1 MSDCVMGGLS
11 VVIICQMTLCMRDRS
26 VVIMSDDI
34 IYGWPEC
41 RYMSDGVMG
50 GLSVV
55 ICQMTL
61 YMRGRSVVIMSDDVI
76 IYGWPECR
84 YMPDGVMGGLSVVII
99 YGR

>member
-1 MSDCVMGGLS
+1 
-11 VVIICQMTLCMRDRS
+11 
-26 VVIMSDDI
+26 MSDDV

-61 YMRGRSVVIMSDDVI
+61 YMRG
-76 IYGWPECR
+76 
-84 YMPDGVMGGLSVVII
+84 LSVVIYQMASYI
-99 YGR
+99 IWVA